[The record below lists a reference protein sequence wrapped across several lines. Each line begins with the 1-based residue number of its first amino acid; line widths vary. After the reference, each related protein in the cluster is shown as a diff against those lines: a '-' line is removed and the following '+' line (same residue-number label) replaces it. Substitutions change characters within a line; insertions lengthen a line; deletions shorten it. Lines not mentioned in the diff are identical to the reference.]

1 MLNKR
6 FKKGILITFEGIDGS
21 GKSTQIKKLK
31 NFLLKK
37 KINNTYFTRE
47 PGGTNLGD
55 ATRKLLLKN
64 DAINPLNQSL
74 ILLLT
79 ASRYEHYKKIILP
92 NIKKKNI
99 VISDRFTDST
109 FAYQCGSNKE
119 LGKLLKYLN
128 NKLFANFNADLTILL
143 DIKAEEAMKRLKKR
157 KINNSFDKKTLIFYK
172 SVRSSYLNL
181 ANKYKRIKVLDASIN
196 QDELFNKVQKI
207 ILKIVKE
214 KCT

>member
-47 PGGTNLGD
+47 PGGTNLGE

-92 NIKKKNI
+92 NIKKKKI

-143 DIKAEEAMKRLKKR
+143 DIRAEEAMKRLKKR

-172 SVRSSYLNL
+172 SVRSSYLKL

-196 QDELFNKVQKI
+196 QDELFNKVQKL

>member
-143 DIKAEEAMKRLKKR
+143 DIRAEEAMKRLKKR

-172 SVRSSYLNL
+172 SVRSSYLKL

-196 QDELFNKVQKI
+196 QDELFNKVQKL

>member
-47 PGGTNLGD
+47 PGGTNFGD

-64 DAINPLNQSL
+64 TAINPLNQSL

-92 NIKKKNI
+92 NIKKKKI

-143 DIKAEEAMKRLKKR
+143 DIRAEEAMKRLKKR

-172 SVRSSYLNL
+172 SVRSNYLKL

-196 QDELFNKVQKI
+196 QDELFNKVQKL
-207 ILKIVKE
+207 ILKIEKK

>member
-47 PGGTNLGD
+47 PGGTNLGE

-64 DAINPLNQSL
+64 DAINSLNQSL

-92 NIKKKNI
+92 NIKKKKI

-143 DIKAEEAMKRLKKR
+143 DIRAEEAMKRLKKR

-172 SVRSSYLNL
+172 SVRSSYLKL

-196 QDELFNKVQKI
+196 QDELFNKVQKL

>member
-47 PGGTNLGD
+47 PGGTNLGE

-92 NIKKKNI
+92 NIKKKKN
-99 VISDRFTDST
+99 
-109 FAYQCGSNKE
+109 SN
-119 LGKLLKYLN
+119 
-128 NKLFANFNADLTILL
+128 F
-143 DIKAEEAMKRLKKR
+143 
-157 KINNSFDKKTLIFYK
+157 
-172 SVRSSYLNL
+172 
-181 ANKYKRIKVLDASIN
+181 
-196 QDELFNKVQKI
+196 
-207 ILKIVKE
+207 
-214 KCT
+214 

>member
-64 DAINPLNQSL
+64 DTINPLNQSL

-92 NIKKKNI
+92 NIKKKKI

-143 DIKAEEAMKRLKKR
+143 DIRAEEAMKRLKKR

-172 SVRSSYLNL
+172 SVRSSYLKL

>member
-143 DIKAEEAMKRLKKR
+143 DIRAEEAMKRLKKR

-196 QDELFNKVQKI
+196 QDELFNKVQKL

>member
-47 PGGTNLGD
+47 PGGTNLGEV
-55 ATRKLLLKN
+55 TRKLLLKN
-64 DAINPLNQSL
+64 DAINPLSQSL

-92 NIKKKNI
+92 NIKKKKI

-143 DIKAEEAMKRLKKR
+143 DIRAEEAMKRLKKR

-172 SVRSSYLNL
+172 SVRSSYLKL

>member
-92 NIKKKNI
+92 NIKKKKI

-143 DIKAEEAMKRLKKR
+143 DIRAEEAMKRLKKR

-172 SVRSSYLNL
+172 SVRSSYLKL

-196 QDELFNKVQKI
+196 QDELFNKVQKL

>member
-47 PGGTNLGD
+47 PGGTNLGE

-92 NIKKKNI
+92 NIKKKKI

-143 DIKAEEAMKRLKKR
+143 DIRAEEAMKRLKKR

-172 SVRSSYLNL
+172 SVRSSYLKL

>member
-47 PGGTNLGD
+47 PGGTNLGE

-92 NIKKKNI
+92 NIKKKKI

-172 SVRSSYLNL
+172 SVRSSYLKL

-196 QDELFNKVQKI
+196 QDELFNKVQKL

>member
-47 PGGTNLGD
+47 PGGTYLGE

-92 NIKKKNI
+92 NIKKKKI

-143 DIKAEEAMKRLKKR
+143 DIRAEEAMKRLKKR

-172 SVRSSYLNL
+172 SVRSSYLKL
-181 ANKYKRIKVLDASIN
+181 ANKYKRLKVLDASIN

>member
-47 PGGTNLGD
+47 PGGTNLGE
-55 ATRKLLLKN
+55 ATRKLLFKN

-92 NIKKKNI
+92 NIKKKKI

-143 DIKAEEAMKRLKKR
+143 DIRAEEAMKRLKKR

-172 SVRSSYLNL
+172 SVRSSYLKL

-196 QDELFNKVQKI
+196 QDELFNKVQKL

>member
-47 PGGTNLGD
+47 PGGTSFGD

-64 DAINPLNQSL
+64 AAINPLNQSL

-92 NIKKKNI
+92 NIKKKKI

-143 DIKAEEAMKRLKKR
+143 DIRAEEAMKRLKKR

-172 SVRSSYLNL
+172 SVRSSYLKL

>member
-47 PGGTNLGD
+47 PGGTNLGE

-64 DAINPLNQSL
+64 DAINSLNQSL

-143 DIKAEEAMKRLKKR
+143 DIRAEEAMKRLKKR

-172 SVRSSYLNL
+172 SVRSSYLKL

>member
-21 GKSTQIKKLK
+21 GKSTQIKNLK
-31 NFLLKK
+31 IFIK

-47 PGGTNLGD
+47 PGGTNFGD

-64 DAINPLNQSL
+64 AAINPLNQSL

-92 NIKKKNI
+92 NIKKI

-143 DIKAEEAMKRLKKR
+143 DIRAEEAMKRLKKR

-172 SVRSSYLNL
+172 SVRSSYLKL

-196 QDELFNKVQKI
+196 QDELFNKVQKL